1 MHLIALTQLKTTA
14 AAALMAAIALSG
26 ALLPGVAG
34 AAIKDL
40 VFGKAITELEIPVN
54 QSRILV
60 LDDPIHSIS
69 IGNPS
74 VADIVVLE
82 SRKIHVVGR
91 ALGSTNVVI
100 SSKIGPTNHYTTFA
114 VQVTHDLDGLKNKL
128 HELMPFERPEVRSAQ
143 GAIVISGEA
152 SSVAKVEAIV
162 SLAKHYVQSA
172 NRYTTASKTAGTQE
186 KDPTTPDVVNLMQ
199 VGGPHQ
205 VVLEVK
211 VAEISRKALK
221 HMGINLAGYNAGRP
235 FKIGAVNGG
244 AQFPE
249 AYVQSPVDPG
259 VPLFPNDQALSNL
272 NDSLVGPAVQ
282 KFMPTMPAIASTGL
296 FASFLGG
303 SSYINMVIDAYKD
316 DGVAKVLAEPTLT
329 ALSGESAQFLSGGE
343 FPVPIPGDNNKVQII
358 FKPYGVGVKMLPI
371 VLDSKRINLSLN
383 VSVSELSNLANIT
396 SGVPG
401 SNVSFSI
408 PSLTSRSASSTVE
421 IADGQ
426 TIGIAGLISDKLR
439 ENINKFPGLG
449 DVPILGAL
457 FRSQSF
463 LHEESELVMFVTAHL
478 AKPIAPDKI
487 RLPTDSFVN
496 PNDTEFFLLGLM
508 EGRDKKPNAKLKVAA
523 NSSRQIGRPIATG
536 GPNFGH
542 QI

>member
-1 MHLIALTQLKTTA
+1 MRLSEITRVLPISAIGLLSFIAVSAT
-14 AAALMAAIALSG
+14 
-26 ALLPGVAG
+26 LLPQMAH

-40 VFGKAITELEIPVN
+40 VFGKAITQLEIPVN

-60 LDDPIHSIS
+60 LDDAIHSIS

-100 SSKIGPTNHYTTFA
+100 SSKRGPSNQYTTFS
-114 VQVTHDLDGLKNKL
+114 VEVTHDLDGLKNKL
-128 HELMPFERPEVRSAQ
+128 HELMPAERPEVRSAQ

-152 SSVAKVEAIV
+152 SSVAKVEAIIL
-162 SLAKHYVQSA
+162 LAKHYVLSA
-172 NRYTTASKTAGTQE
+172 NRYTTASKTAGTAE
-186 KDPTTPDVVNLMQ
+186 KDATTPDVINLMQ

-205 VVLEVK
+205 VVLDVK

-221 HMGINLAGYNAGRP
+221 KMGINLAAYSPGRP
-235 FKIGAVNGG
+235 FKLGAVNGG
-244 AQFPE
+244 AAFPE
-249 AYVQSPVDPG
+249 AFVAGAPDSVI
-259 VPLFPNDQALSNL
+259 PLFPNDQALSNL
-272 NDSLVGPAVQ
+272 NDSYVGPTVQ
-282 KFMPTMPAIASTGL
+282 KLMPTIPSIASTGL

-303 SSYINMVIDAYKD
+303 SSYLNMVIDAYRD
-316 DGVAKVLAEPTLT
+316 DGLAKILAEPTLT

-343 FPVPIPGDNNKVQII
+343 FPVPMPADNNKILI
-358 FKPYGVGVKMLPI
+358 TFKPYGVSVKMLPI

-383 VSVSELSNLANIT
+383 VSVSELSNVANVTAGIP
-396 SGVPG
+396 GV
-401 SNVSFSI
+401 NATFSI
-408 PSLTSRSASSTVE
+408 PSLISRSASSTVE
-421 IADGQ
+421 LADGQ
-426 TIGIAGLISDKLR
+426 TIGIAGLISEKLR

-457 FRSQSF
+457 FRSQNF

-478 AKPIAPDKI
+478 AKPISPENI
-487 RLPTDSFVN
+487 RLPTDNFIT
-496 PNDTEFFLLGLM
+496 PNDAEFFLLGLL
-508 EGRDKKPNAKLKVAA
+508 EGRDAKSRGKTRFSASSNKV
-523 NSSRQIGRPIATG
+523 SSQRIASG
-536 GPNFGH
+536 SPSFGH